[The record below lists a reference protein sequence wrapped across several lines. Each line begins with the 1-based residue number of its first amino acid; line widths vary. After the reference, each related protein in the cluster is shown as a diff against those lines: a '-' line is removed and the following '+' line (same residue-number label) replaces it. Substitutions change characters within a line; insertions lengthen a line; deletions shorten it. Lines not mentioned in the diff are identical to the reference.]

1 MLKYAL
7 VFFFPEAAA
16 KVVFISSAFALSM
29 FTLQD
34 AEHRVEV
41 LVDKSAEPEKVVG
54 PYIYHNAYHVSGTF
68 SKYVTYVISL
78 NHKHHEGRLLLSSM
92 IDVAAGA

>member
-1 MLKYAL
+1 MPLCFSFQSQL
-7 VFFFPEAAA
+7 L

-41 LVDKSAEPEKVVG
+41 LVDKSAEPEKVVS
-54 PYIYHNAYHVSGTF
+54 PCIYTYIMLTMCQVLF
-68 SKYVTYVISL
+68 
-78 NHKHHEGRLLLSSM
+78 LSILHMLSH
-92 IDVAAGA
+92 